1 MRKICLLVLLH
12 ILVLGGIWLWR
23 SGPDPHVQPGEIAWI
38 GMTGQE
44 TEELAGGEI
53 LLPGL
58 SPVDVDIAG
67 PARTALWIYLPEHVL
82 QDLDNPVSI
91 RLPGAGQ
98 EVFTG
103 RVAGVDSVSRKR
115 GGETHYRV
123 LLELDPG
130 QVKAGEAIIP
140 DTDQKE

>member
-23 SGPDPHVQPGEIAWI
+23 SDPDVPVHPGDPARIS
-38 GMTGQE
+38 MTGQE
-44 TEELAGGEI
+44 IEEVTSGEI

-58 SPVDVDIAG
+58 PPVDVDIDG
-67 PARTALWIYLPEHVL
+67 PARTSLWIYLPEHML
-82 QDLDNPVSI
+82 QDLDRDSQVSI
-91 RLPGAGQ
+91 RLPGQGKN
-98 EVFTG
+98 VFTG
-103 RVAGVDSVSRKR
+103 RVAGVDTASRKR

-130 QVKAGEAIIP
+130 QGKVGEVIIP
-140 DTDQKE
+140 E